1 MTGVL
6 TVSKTQQELPC
17 KRFDVGVLLDEFT
30 TCAMRTFH
38 KETNPKVVV
47 DVRSKVLHAYFSVTV
62 HEARPFIP
70 SAPEVSLSTFRLKI
84 PFLQL
89 ARVWELPESDSGEVS
104 LIIILDSPPIYH
116 RQSTDILS
124 TFSTLTSWRDTD
136 LWQRQTCIA
145 HNTGAQVQAK
155 TNLRR
160 SGQIVDLGML
170 SSVDSM
176 VWLLVC

>member
-1 MTGVL
+1 
-6 TVSKTQQELPC
+6 
-17 KRFDVGVLLDEFT
+17 
-30 TCAMRTFH
+30 MRTFQ
-38 KETNPKVVV
+38 KEASPQVVV

-70 SAPEVSLSTFRLKI
+70 SAPEVSPSTFRLKI

-89 ARVWELPESDSGEVS
+89 TRVWETHEPGSGEVS

-124 TFSTLTSWRDTD
+124 TFSTHTSWRDTD

-145 HNTGAQVQAK
+145 HKTGAQDLVK

-170 SSVDSM
+170 SSVNSAS
-176 VWLLVC
+176 WLLVC